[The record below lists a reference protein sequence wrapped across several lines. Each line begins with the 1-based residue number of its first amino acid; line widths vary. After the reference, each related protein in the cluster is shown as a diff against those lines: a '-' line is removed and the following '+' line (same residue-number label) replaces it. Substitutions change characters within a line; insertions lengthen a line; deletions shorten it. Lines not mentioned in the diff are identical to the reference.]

1 MATPQA
7 AGNKNAPKTGAPQAA
22 KEPKVK
28 RFSKKAKFVAGAATL
43 TVTIR
48 QGKSGDFNVASLLKQ
63 PNEKAKTGEK
73 STHKDQTAGMAAYEK
88 SVAKATSKGW
98 QARSTVTR
106 QSFDEIPDAAAFLA
120 AAKAPAA

>member
-48 QGKSGDFNVASLLKQ
+48 QGKSGDSSVVRRDPGCGGVPRGGEGSRGVGFPTGSL
-63 PNEKAKTGEK
+63 
-73 STHKDQTAGMAAYEK
+73 D
-88 SVAKATSKGW
+88 
-98 QARSTVTR
+98 
-106 QSFDEIPDAAAFLA
+106 
-120 AAKAPAA
+120 